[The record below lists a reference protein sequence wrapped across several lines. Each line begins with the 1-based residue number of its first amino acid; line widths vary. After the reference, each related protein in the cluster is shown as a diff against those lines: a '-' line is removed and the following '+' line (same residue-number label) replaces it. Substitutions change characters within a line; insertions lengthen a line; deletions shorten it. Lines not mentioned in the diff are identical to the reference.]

1 MSKRERQDGTGRDG
15 TRSHFQVGFRT
26 ARPLEGTSNDSD
38 IAAREFKSLTPSGS
52 LSTRP
57 RIACLLRFLRVC
69 LYTYTSISLSIS
81 PSTRSKGGKKIFR
94 IQSGLIK
101 YSILHGRSI
110 FARIET
116 EGVSSFPADGK
127 FRSLQRVYYRYFAGP
142 AELETPIKLIFS
154 DPRREN
160 KSGTDWIEFPGLLS
174 LLSRSVDVREG
185 WF

>member
-1 MSKRERQDGTGRDG
+1 M
-15 TRSHFQVGFRT
+15 
-26 ARPLEGTSNDSD
+26 EGTSNDSD

-81 PSTRSKGGKKIFR
+81 PSTRSKGGEKNIPNPVRPDKIFHPPR
-94 IQSGLIK
+94 SLDIRADRN
-101 YSILHGRSI
+101 GRS
-110 FARIET
+110 
-116 EGVSSFPADGK
+116 VSSFPDGK

-160 KSGTDWIEFPGLLS
+160 KSGTDWIECPGLLS
-174 LLSRSVDVREG
+174 LLSRSVDAREG

>member
-116 EGVSSFPADGK
+116 ESILNGVYPPFPMENSVLSKGFIIVILLVRRSS
-127 FRSLQRVYYRYFAGP
+127 RHQL
-142 AELETPIKLIFS
+142 
-154 DPRREN
+154 N
-160 KSGTDWIEFPGLLS
+160 
-174 LLSRSVDVREG
+174 
-185 WF
+185 